1 MSKRRNNEI
10 IETEINEEIIAD
22 DNNEIESK
30 IQENIKEDIDTDFV
44 KIRFTVPIS
53 YSWTDYAAQSITKIH
68 KDELRIFSKSWY
80 VLI

>member
-53 YSWTDYAAQSITKIH
+53 YS
-68 KDELRIFSKSWY
+68 
-80 VLI
+80 